1 MTKRDN
7 FLKERMQSVAKSFLE
22 KTEKKEIQII
32 SHFDTDGITSAT
44 IMVQTLKKLDKKFS
58 LKIVKSLEEQ
68 FIYDLPKNKIT
79 LFLDLGSGS
88 LNHIKDSE
96 LKDVFILDHHE
107 ILQEI
112 PENIEMINPEQ
123 DKKQKISSSSLT
135 YLFCKELWPD
145 NKELAKLA
153 ILGMIG
159 DRLEKEIDKLNNKIL
174 EDGEIKRKRGFV
186 IYPATRP
193 LNRVLE
199 FSTNPYIP
207 GVTGNPEG
215 ILELLREIG
224 LKPLNKKYK
233 SLIELDKDEMEK
245 LVTAILLRN
254 PSSKEDILGDIFL
267 IKFFNKLEDARELS
281 AKINACSRSGES
293 GVAIQYCMEIPKAK
307 KRVETIHARYKQELI
322 SALKFASETKKIE
335 GKNFVII
342 NAKNKIKD
350 TMVGTITSILASSP
364 VYEKGVEIFTMA
376 YYDDKIKI
384 SARVSG
390 NTGRNVRGVLN
401 NVIEKIGGEVGGH
414 EFAAGCIIEQKKE
427 AEFLKLLKKNL
438 ELEVIKI

>member
-135 YLFCKELWPD
+135 YLFCKELWSG

-224 LKPLNKKYK
+224 LKPLNK
-233 SLIELDKDEMEK
+233 
-245 LVTAILLRN
+245 
-254 PSSKEDILGDIFL
+254 
-267 IKFFNKLEDARELS
+267 
-281 AKINACSRSGES
+281 
-293 GVAIQYCMEIPKAK
+293 
-307 KRVETIHARYKQELI
+307 
-322 SALKFASETKKIE
+322 
-335 GKNFVII
+335 
-342 NAKNKIKD
+342 
-350 TMVGTITSILASSP
+350 
-364 VYEKGVEIFTMA
+364 
-376 YYDDKIKI
+376 
-384 SARVSG
+384 
-390 NTGRNVRGVLN
+390 
-401 NVIEKIGGEVGGH
+401 
-414 EFAAGCIIEQKKE
+414 
-427 AEFLKLLKKNL
+427 
-438 ELEVIKI
+438 